1 MIYLDNAATT
11 RIDSRVI
18 EIMNN
23 SMQEYFGNPSS
34 SHALGRKSRSL
45 LESSRKNI
53 AKHFNVSSAEIIF
66 TSSGTE
72 ADNLVLFNAVKNLG
86 VKRIITSKIEH
97 HAVTHTVNVLIQEFG
112 IKVDY
117 VALDSKGH
125 VDLSNLKEL
134 LENQQEKT
142 LVSLMYV
149 NNEIGNML
157 PIKEVADLC
166 KQNDTLFHSDTVQAI
181 GHYPIDLSSI
191 LVDFIVGSA
200 HKFHGPKGVGFAF
213 FRKGIGITPM
223 IHGGNQEKGARSSTE
238 SIHAIQAMSKALDF
252 SLETIEEDIRYL
264 NDLKSYCTQSLKKLD
279 KTISFNG
286 DSDNLENSSC
296 TILSACFSRELSMLL
311 FQLDIAGFAV
321 SGGSAC
327 QSGSSAGSHVL
338 KAINGEDDKRTSVRI
353 SFSKHNTKEEIDK
366 LIQKIKE
373 LL

>member
-45 LESSRKNI
+45 LESARKNI
-53 AKHFNVSSAEIIF
+53 ASHFNVSSSEIIF

-166 KQNDTLFHSDTVQAI
+166 KENDTLFHSDTVQAI

-327 QSGSSAGSHVL
+327 QSGSSSGSHVL